1 MSKLSNSEKN
11 LNEELMINT
20 NNKAGKLTNKD
31 WVSQQKRSEQSLRL
45 EQIEEK
51 MKQLNKEMR
60 NL

>member
-60 NL
+60 SL